1 MRRAALCLLLTTL
14 ALTACTNDEEPPP
27 GADGKTPSAAGS
39 PADPA
44 RQLVE
49 SLFAEDVQPTPT
61 ATVTGSLL
69 VNGQPVPITVD
80 ILELRADES
89 STLLRWRL
97 RSSTGQ
103 TVDSLSSTMARTGL
117 FDTRG
122 IVLRD
127 AAGKM
132 RLQPYTYEAESSENF
147 MGDLNCA
154 CSTLPASVGAEGVLL
169 YGVFPPLDPGATT
182 VDVLMPGIAPAA
194 GVPVTR

>member
-1 MRRAALCLLLTTL
+1 MRRAALSLLLTTL
-14 ALTACTNDEEPPP
+14 ALTACTNDDEPRPP
-27 GADGKTPSAAGS
+27 ADGQTPSAAGS

-49 SLFAEDVQPTPT
+49 SLFAEDVQPTPA

-69 VNGQPVPITVD
+69 VNGQPVSLIVD
-80 ILELRADES
+80 ILEVRAAES

-103 TVDSLSSTMARTGL
+103 EAASLSSTMARPGL

-127 AAGKM
+127 AAGSR
-132 RLQPYTYEAESSENF
+132 RLQPYTYEPEKSDIF
-147 MGDLNCA
+147 MGDLGCA
-154 CSTLPASVGAEGVLL
+154 CSTLPINVDAEGVLL

-182 VDVLMPGIAPAA
+182 VDVLMPGVAPAT
-194 GVPVTR
+194 GVPVAR